1 MESLQRL
8 FSLAFASLERFWL
21 LVHRKRHNA
30 MFASERTDT
39 PGLLGAAPKTNL
51 MFDDQ
56 SDTRA
61 KAGPESIFQSTIG
74 ANNLN
79 FKQTRKRGASHR
91 VAFYWKLL
99 KIIEKFWTH
108 KATVRAR

>member
-51 MFDDQ
+51 MFDD
-56 SDTRA
+56 
-61 KAGPESIFQSTIG
+61 
-74 ANNLN
+74 
-79 FKQTRKRGASHR
+79 
-91 VAFYWKLL
+91 
-99 KIIEKFWTH
+99 
-108 KATVRAR
+108 